1 MTDEE
6 IKKYES
12 ALLQLQTAYEMRK
25 SFVYNVSYDDVFL
38 VLEYIKRLKEE
49 LKYEEEEREYYQAIV
64 ESWE

>member
-49 LKYEEEEREYYQAIV
+49 LK
-64 ESWE
+64 